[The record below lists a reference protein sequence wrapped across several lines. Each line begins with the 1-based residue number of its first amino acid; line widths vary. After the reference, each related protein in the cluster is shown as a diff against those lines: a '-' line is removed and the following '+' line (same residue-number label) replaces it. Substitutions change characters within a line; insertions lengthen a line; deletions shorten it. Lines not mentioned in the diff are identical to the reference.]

1 MSRRPAIARGA
12 RTNVALMA
20 LLAVAFLTG
29 WLAFA
34 SATAPARWSLL
45 VHAVGGFAILVLLPW
60 KSMIARRGMD
70 RPRPGRWASVLFGIL
85 VLISLLAG
93 LLHSSGVLVYW
104 GPLTAMEFHV
114 GAAIAAV
121 PLAVWHVVARR
132 IRLRTVDLSRRNV
145 LRGGVLLAAS
155 VTAYAG
161 TEILVRATGM
171 PGAVRRFT
179 GSYEAGSV
187 SPGPMPGSPLMFGA
201 LPPLEPGSLRPPPGG
216 PQGTYDQPFALHGPP
231 PAPPYPHR

>member
-12 RTNVALMA
+12 RTNVALMV

-34 SATAPARWSLL
+34 SATAPAQWSLQL
-45 VHAVGGFAILVLLPW
+45 HAVGGFAILVLLPW

-70 RPRPGRWASVLFGIL
+70 RPRPGRWASVLLGIL
-85 VLISLLAG
+85 VLISLVAG

-121 PLAVWHVVARR
+121 PLAVWHVLARR
-132 IRLRTVDLSRRNV
+132 IRLRTVDLSRRSV

-179 GSYEAGSV
+179 GSYEARSF
-187 SPGPMPGSPLMFGA
+187 SPGPMPGSSWVFGA
-201 LPPLEPGSLRPPPGG
+201 LPPNETRPSRPLPRR
-216 PQGTYDQPFALHGPP
+216 P
-231 PAPPYPHR
+231 

>member
-12 RTNVALMA
+12 RTNVALTA

-85 VLISLLAG
+85 VSVSLVAG
-93 LLHSSGVLVYW
+93 LLHSSGVLAYW

-132 IRLRTVDLSRRNV
+132 IRLRTVDLSRRNL

-155 VTAYAG
+155 LTAYAG
-161 TEILVRATGM
+161 TEVLVRATGM
-171 PGAVRRFT
+171 PGAGRRA
-179 GSYEAGSV
+179 AGASGAGP
-187 SPGPMPGSPLMFGA
+187 SPPRPMAGRS
-201 LPPLEPGSLRPPPGG
+201 R
-216 PQGTYDQPFALHGPP
+216 
-231 PAPPYPHR
+231 